1 VPVRCR
7 RHQVM
12 VERIDDGGGA
22 VAELELG
29 EQVVDVGL
37 HGALAHHKLG
47 GDVGVGL
54 ALAD

>member
-1 VPVRCR
+1 
-7 RHQVM
+7 M